1 MHADPELHTDETQ
14 NEVISEENESDI
26 LGADFNASTGDIDAV
41 EDAESIESFQMNEN
55 RATIGGYV
63 TNNDGKAILVD
74 GRPVLQEAM
83 VDGSLRFQII
93 EDGNGVKGFCD
104 GLAQTCVPSNLNKFS
119 YKNPDDIPIVLM
131 TYNQHK
137 YDTEGVG
144 QSAYENTESDPQPIQ
159 SEISADLTQNVPG
172 TTEPSMREECK
183 NAAKS
188 GASLP
193 SLSSGCIDAANP
205 HLDAPIPSHCATDF
219 LGPLSP
225 SQDQTCSKHSEVRKS
240 AESHEFL
247 FNKPASSK
255 AKNSDDEETEVK
267 DTDQTVS
274 DDKSKDAAENDAD
287 IVGNDAEEAL
297 KKVEDAAKNAPEKG
311 ANELE
316 SFQESSA
323 NESAGVDESVGLG
336 MESLDPTTIPN
347 ESAENIENTTPEDM
361 KLLYG
366 DDDVSADEDDSM
378 GDNVNN
384 EDLGNGGFFENNS
397 DWFNDDG
404 TLTDPDDFENK
415 AADEDELSNMED
427 LLGLTDL
434 AKDAGQEKEAQ
445 SLEVLQENA
454 SPTTG
459 DVRIDAESSSQENE
473 NLDVESLKINLN
485 AVDEDIDAKKQKLS
499 VIDEKTGVKIVET
512 KDGFIAQTFSIKSN
526 PESQNKDD
534 EVKLI
539 SKMNKEELMDRFNL
553 SEDELEDKLQKCKEI
568 NPSTKDSDCL
578 KEDATLFGDLLI
590 KQD

>member
-1 MHADPELHTDETQ
+1 
-14 NEVISEENESDI
+14 
-26 LGADFNASTGDIDAV
+26 
-41 EDAESIESFQMNEN
+41 
-55 RATIGGYV
+55 
-63 TNNDGKAILVD
+63 
-74 GRPVLQEAM
+74 LQEAM
-83 VDGSLRFQII
+83 EDGSLRFQII

-274 DDKSKDAAENDAD
+274 DDRSKDAAENDAD

-297 KKVEDAAKNAPEKG
+297 KIGLVNHIYDSEHLEEETLKLAHIIANKSSNTIKIAKATVRAA
-311 ANELE
+311 
-316 SFQESSA
+316 F
-323 NESAGVDESVGLG
+323 
-336 MESLDPTTIPN
+336 
-347 ESAENIENTTPEDM
+347 ENTLKKGIEIEAEAFANIFDTKDAQI
-361 KLLYG
+361 G
-366 DDDVSADEDDSM
+366 VSAFIE
-378 GDNVNN
+378 
-384 EDLGNGGFFENNS
+384 
-397 DWFNDDG
+397 
-404 TLTDPDDFENK
+404 
-415 AADEDELSNMED
+415 
-427 LLGLTDL
+427 
-434 AKDAGQEKEAQ
+434 
-445 SLEVLQENA
+445 
-454 SPTTG
+454 
-459 DVRIDAESSSQENE
+459 R
-473 NLDVESLKINLN
+473 
-485 AVDEDIDAKKQKLS
+485 KQ
-499 VIDEKTGVKIVET
+499 
-512 KDGFIAQTFSIKSN
+512 
-526 PESQNKDD
+526 PEWQH
-534 EVKLI
+534 E
-539 SKMNKEELMDRFNL
+539 
-553 SEDELEDKLQKCKEI
+553 
-568 NPSTKDSDCL
+568 
-578 KEDATLFGDLLI
+578 
-590 KQD
+590 